1 LAALVIAGG
10 VQVLTEEAFRGSF
23 FANFWS
29 TVAGVAV
36 GVPVAIWLTMR
47 ESVEQREAI
56 EKAAQDAE
64 DARRREVL
72 TAVRKELCEDR
83 VTLRERRPPGLGRV
97 LGVPF
102 LMDEVWSAMSDGGQL
117 QWIRDT
123 DLLRQVARAY
133 VFIRTVNFLE
143 KSAFEIKH
151 FPGQQRLPVESGG
164 VSDPSQTALGQ
175 VISYLD
181 HQDVVCLAAIDEA
194 LAKVNAVIGEPVGDE
209 CPDDPTPVTLP
220 RASGD
225 P

>member
-1 LAALVIAGG
+1 MILRTPAPQHPKGGWGFPAAGGALAALVIAGG

-83 VTLRERRPPGLGRV
+83 VTLRERRPCFSPPARSFRADSSRSSSRRRIGR
-97 LGVPF
+97 
-102 LMDEVWSAMSDGGQL
+102 
-117 QWIRDT
+117 R
-123 DLLRQVARAY
+123 ARWRSRRCRFY
-133 VFIRTVNFLE
+133 
-143 KSAFEIKH
+143 
-151 FPGQQRLPVESGG
+151 
-164 VSDPSQTALGQ
+164 
-175 VISYLD
+175 
-181 HQDVVCLAAIDEA
+181 
-194 LAKVNAVIGEPVGDE
+194 
-209 CPDDPTPVTLP
+209 
-220 RASGD
+220 
-225 P
+225 